1 MKKNNKRYA
10 LKEMSKVK
18 IIDRHSE
25 KSIRGERDFLSK
37 LHHPFIVNMV
47 CAFQDYETLYLVMD
61 LLTGGDLRYHL
72 CRIQKFNEDET
83 KFFISCLLLGLE
95 YIHGNNII
103 HRDIKPENLVCDEKG
118 YIRITDFGVAKIRKE
133 DNSSETS
140 GTPGYM
146 APEVLLG
153 QNHSFPVDFF
163 AIGIMGYE
171 FMFGERPYIGRSRK
185 EIKHLVL
192 RKQAKIEEDDIPNGW
207 SNESVDFIN
216 KCLRRKHSK
225 RLGYENG
232 VTELKDHPWF
242 TNYNW
247 DKLYNKNIRAPF
259 VPKKGGNY
267 DKKYCEAIEKIT
279 DTTFE
284 RYQSYINQRNFG
296 KIFDGYTFFNYELI
310 QSSLGIEANTR
321 NTTNSKQSKFQSTT
335 ILTNNYN
342 NNEKKKLYQNNNNA
356 INVLNSRNKEEEH
369 VNKEKKRIQSPLE
382 RDKDKEKE
390 SNKYSKNYL
399 SNKEKTKEK
408 TEEKKLKINDDTL
421 STNNKNNN
429 IFNTPKNQ
437 YKKKIYLDEKE
448 SGHIKI
454 KIDDEEKDKNKENN
468 NQNNLVSN
476 DSINNNLNNIKN
488 NIRKVNSIH
497 DKEKMKLRSTSVDMS
512 ATNLKNNLSHNMNY
526 IKQKNKELNM
536 NFINHN
542 FINKNNDK
550 LKYISGSLSNPN
562 REKFTYKLK
571 NNTGLTSSMIV
582 KKNQG
587 AKREISGLYN
597 NNLNKNNNNN
607 YIQLKQ
613 YNGEH
618 QNEFPFYLPNLN
630 KNSSINNLFGF
641 KKKNKINLNQLKF
654 KLNLNSNFKNDFIN
668 NKNKFFLSPTNRK
681 LQKSESSTSIMKSG
695 ANSSINKINN
705 INNYNNNF
713 LSPHLKRNFS
723 NFSNKDIRES
733 NIRNLNSARR
743 KRYKDNIEGY

>member
-1 MKKNNKRYA
+1 
-10 LKEMSKVK
+10 MSKVK
-18 IIDRHSE
+18 IIDRRSE

-72 CRIQKFNEDET
+72 CRIQKFNEEET
-83 KFFISCLLLGLE
+83 KFFISCVLLGLE

-192 RKQAKIEEDDIPNGW
+192 RKQAKIEEEEIPHGW
-207 SNESVDFIN
+207 SYESVDFIN

-232 VTELKDHPWF
+232 VNELKEHPWF
-242 TNYNW
+242 INYNW
-247 DKLYNKNIRAPF
+247 DKLYNKTIRAPF

-267 DKKYCEAIEKIT
+267 DKKYCEAIEKIS

-284 RYQSYINQRNFG
+284 RYQSYINQKNFG
-296 KIFDGYTFFNYELI
+296 KIFAGYTFINYELI
-310 QSSLGIEANTR
+310 QNSLGIESNTR

-342 NNEKKKLYQNNNNA
+342 SNDKKKLYQSNNSSHKA
-356 INVLNSRNKEEEH
+356 INALNKNKEEENA
-369 VNKEKKRIQSPLE
+369 NKENINRIQSIE
-382 RDKDKEKE
+382 KEKEKEKDKDKE
-390 SNKYSKNYL
+390 SNKFSNNYL
-399 SNKEKTKEK
+399 FNKEKI
-408 TEEKKLKINDDTL
+408 EEKKLKINEDDIISL
-421 STNNKNNN
+421 HNNKDS

-437 YKKKIYLDEKE
+437 FKKKIILDKKE
-448 SGHIKI
+448 SAHIQYKN
-454 KIDDEEKDKNKENN
+454 DEENNNNKENN
-468 NQNNLVSN
+468 NMINLASN
-476 DSINNNLNNIKN
+476 DSIKSNINNIKN
-488 NIRKVNSIH
+488 NIKKVASLNE
-497 DKEKMKLRSTSVDMS
+497 KEKIKLRSTSVDMS
-512 ATNLKNNLSHNMNY
+512 ATNLKNNLSNNMNY

-536 NFINHN
+536 NFINNN
-542 FINKNNDK
+542 FSSNKNNGKSDK
-550 LKYISGSLSNPN
+550 LKYINGSLSNPN
-562 REKFTYKLK
+562 REKIAYKLK
-571 NNTGLTSSMIV
+571 NDTGLVSPMAT
-582 KKNQG
+582 KKNPG
-587 AKREISGLYN
+587 MKREISGLYN
-597 NNLNKNNNNN
+597 SSNNLHRNQNHNNHNS

-613 YNGEH
+613 FNGEG
-618 QNEFPFYLPNLN
+618 QNDFPFYLPNLN
-630 KNSSINNLFGF
+630 KNANIINLYGF
-641 KKKNKINLNQLKF
+641 KKKNKLNLNQLKF
-654 KLNLNSNFKNDFIN
+654 KLNLNSGFKKDFIN
-668 NKNKFFLSPTNRK
+668 TNKNKFFLSPTNRRLK
-681 LQKSESSTSIMKSG
+681 KSESSSTLIKG
-695 ANSSINKINN
+695 AANLSTNKINNN
-705 INNYNNNF
+705 INNYNF

-733 NIRNLNSARR
+733 NLRNLNSAKR
-743 KRYKDNIEGY
+743 KKYKENIEGY